1 MKLNHILNPRETLRE
16 AITQHYHIDEGIYVD
31 TLLSYLNYN
40 DDIEAQIAALAR
52 EFVQGVR
59 EKEMKKRGVEALMV
73 HYDLSTQEGIMLMC
87 LAEALLR
94 IPDTQ
99 TEDLLIRDK
108 LTSAHWSSHLG
119 KAESSFVNLATWGL
133 ALTGKVLDHDPQAGT
148 FTKLWKGLLQRS
160 GEPVIRT
167 AVREA
172 IKVMS
177 EQFVLGRTIKEALKR
192 SEPGIEKG
200 YSYSYDMLGEAAR
213 TLPDAAAYYEAYSA
227 AIQSVE
233 STINPDMPILKRP
246 SISVKL
252 SALYPR
258 YEFAHQADAVV
269 HLSAQL
275 KSLCL
280 LAKSV
285 GICLTV
291 DAEEA
296 DRLDMSLDIIE
307 KVYRDPELGTWD
319 GFGIAIQ
326 AYQKR
331 AMSVIRWVAELADT
345 VGRRFR
351 IRLVKGAYWDTEIKV
366 AQELGHRNYPVF
378 TRKVATDVSYLACAK
393 FMLSDAAKNI
403 YPQFAT
409 HNAYTV
415 AAIIKM
421 MHDGQKTDC
430 EFQSLHGMGG
440 ALHDELIQQGYNCR
454 VYAPVGSHEDLLP
467 YLVRRLLENGAN
479 SSFVNQIADKDTPI
493 ESLIESPV
501 ETLKA
506 FEIKANPK
514 IPLPIDI
521 FGEVRKNSL
530 GIDFTDTD
538 SLRHLQMAMQPFWQ
552 QSYQAVPALR
562 PIKKTEDTQ
571 PVLNPSN
578 HSDVVG
584 QQVLATE
591 NDMKQAIENAHVAFT
606 DWMGQSVDTRAAILE
621 KIADLLIE
629 HQAELM
635 TLTMR
640 EAGKVLTDAIAEI
653 REAVDFC
660 RYYAQMARETLSPIV
675 MPGYTGETNTLRM
688 QGRGVMLCISP
699 WNFPV
704 AIFTGQVVAALVAG
718 NAVIA
723 KPAEQTALIAAKVVE
738 LCYKAGIPKAVL
750 QYLPG
755 SGSEIGKVLLPD
767 DRIAGVIFTGSTA
780 TAKIIQQSLADRS
793 GPIVPFIAE
802 TGGINAM
809 IADSTALPEQLTD
822 DVVMSAFGS
831 AGQRCSALR
840 LLLVQS
846 DIADDVI
853 EMIRGAMALL
863 VVGDP
868 LDLATDVGP
877 VIDKD
882 AQKRLN
888 DHIQTLK
895 GSAQLIGHAKWSEA
909 VDADSTY
916 VLPHAFELN
925 AISDLKAEF
934 FGPILHVVRYDRK
947 SLDSVIEAINNLG
960 YGLTFGIQSRIDEQ
974 VEYIQSRIRVGNIY
988 VNRNIIGAMVGVQP
1002 FGGRGLSGTGPKAG
1016 GPHYLLRLC
1025 TESTL
1030 TINTT
1035 AAGGNASLMALD

>member
-1 MKLNHILNPRETLRE
+1 MKLTEISHPKDTLRE
-16 AITQHYHIDEGIYVD
+16 AIIKHYHINEDEHLD
-31 TLLSYLNYN
+31 TLLSYLNYSTEFEAE
-40 DDIEAQIAALAR
+40 IEVLAR
-52 EFVQGVR
+52 TFVTAVR
-59 EKEMKKRGVEALMV
+59 EKEMAKGGVEALMV

-94 IPDTQ
+94 IPDAE
-99 TEDLLIRDK
+99 TENLLIRDK
-108 LTSAHWSSHLG
+108 LTSAHWQSHIG

-133 ALTGKVLDHDPQAGT
+133 ALTGKVLNHDPQAGT
-148 FTKLWKGLLQRS
+148 FKKLWQGLLQRS
-160 GEPVIRT
+160 GEPVIRR

-177 EQFVLGRTIKEALKR
+177 EQFVLGRTIEEALER
-192 SEPGIEKG
+192 SQPGFKKG
-200 YSYSYDMLGEAAR
+200 YSYSYDMLGEGAR
-213 TLPDAAAYYEAYSA
+213 TLPDAQTYQAAYTSA
-227 AIQSVE
+227 IKAIAGAV
-233 STINPDMPILKRP
+233 NPDAPILRRP

-258 YEFAHQADAVV
+258 YEFLHQEAAIES
-269 HLSAQL
+269 LSVLL
-275 KSLCL
+275 KALCME
-280 LAKSV
+280 AKAA

-296 DRLDMSLDIIE
+296 DRLDISLDIIE
-307 KVYRDPELGTWD
+307 KVFKDPDLNGWD
-319 GFGIAIQ
+319 GFGIAVQ

-331 AMSVIRWVAELADT
+331 AMSVLRWVAELSAA

-351 IRLVKGAYWDTEIKV
+351 IRLVKGAYWDTEIKH
-366 AQELGHRNYPVF
+366 AQELGYPNYPVF
-378 TRKVATDVSYLACAK
+378 TRKVSTDVSYLACAK
-393 FMLSDAAKNI
+393 FMLSEAAAHI

-415 AAIIKM
+415 AAIISM
-421 MHDGQKTDC
+421 MHEGQKTDC

-440 ALHDELIQQGYNCR
+440 ALHDELIAAGYICR

-493 ESLIESPV
+493 EALIASPV
-501 ETLKA
+501 ETLQSHDVKH
-506 FEIKANPK
+506 NPK
-514 IPLPIDI
+514 IPLPSDI
-521 FGEVRKNSL
+521 FGGQRQNSP
-530 GIDFTDTD
+530 GIDFTDQDT
-538 SLRHLQMAMQPFWQ
+538 LRQLEMSMQPYWDRTYTASPAFRRVAKQDEVYQVTSPANHQDVIGESISASEDDMLQMLGRA
-552 QSYQAVPALR
+552 QSAFDAWSHR
-562 PIKKTEDTQ
+562 EIED
-571 PVLNPSN
+571 
-578 HSDVVG
+578 
-584 QQVLATE
+584 
-591 NDMKQAIENAHVAFT
+591 
-606 DWMGQSVDTRAAILE
+606 RAQILE
-621 KIADLLIE
+621 KIADLLLA

-635 TLTMR
+635 VLTMR

-660 RYYAQMARETLSPIV
+660 RYYAEMARKTLTPKM

-688 QGRGVMLCISP
+688 QGRGVILCISP

-718 NAVIA
+718 NTVLA
-723 KPAEQTALIAAKVVE
+723 KPAEHTSLIAARVVE
-738 LCYKAGIPKAVL
+738 LCHEAGVPTDVL
-750 QYLPG
+750 QFLPG
-755 SGSEIGKVLLPD
+755 SGSQIGKVLMPD
-767 DRIAGVIFTGSTA
+767 DRIAGVLFTGSTG
-780 TAKIIQQSLADRS
+780 TAKRIQRTLADRE

-809 IADSTALPEQLTD
+809 IADSTALPEQLID

-853 EMIRGAMALL
+853 EMLKGAMELL

-868 LDLATDVGP
+868 VDLTTDVGP
-877 VIDKD
+877 VIDL
-882 AQKRLN
+882 ASQQRLN
-888 DHIQTLK
+888 DHIKALN
-895 GSAQLIGHAKWSEA
+895 GSAKLIAHAKWRDD
-909 VDADSTY
+909 VTADSTY

-925 AISDLKAEF
+925 TVSELKEEF
-934 FGPILHVVRYDRK
+934 FGPILHVVRYKRK
-947 SLDSVIEAINNLG
+947 ELDNVIDEINNLG
-960 YGLTFGIQSRIDEQ
+960 FGLTFGIQSRIEEQ
-974 VEYIQSRIRVGNIY
+974 VEYIQSRMRVGNIY
-988 VNRNIIGAMVGVQP
+988 VNRNMIGAMVGVQP

-1035 AAGGNASLMALD
+1035 AAGGNASLMAID